1 MVLVV
6 DDEYLIRWSV
16 GERLRQE
23 GIVVMEAGTGAEAR
37 RQLGPDVSVVVLD
50 VKLPDADGLDLL
62 AEFTASHPDVAVI
75 MITAHGT
82 EEMADVAIGLGASGF
97 LRKPFDVEE
106 LLAEVIAAR
115 DGISDADVY

>member
-23 GIVVMEAGTGAEAR
+23 GIAVLEASTGAEAR
-37 RQLGPDVSVVVLD
+37 RKLGPDVAVVVLD
-50 VKLPDADGLDLL
+50 VKLPDADGMQLL
-62 AEFTASHPDVAVI
+62 AEFTASHPGVSVI

-82 EEMADVAIGLGASGF
+82 EDMAEIALALGAAGY
-97 LRKPFDVEE
+97 LRKPFDVETLVALVLSAQRE
-106 LLAEVIAAR
+106 
-115 DGISDADVY
+115 G

>member
-23 GIVVMEAGTGAEAR
+23 GILVIEAGTGAEAR
-37 RQLGPDVSVVVLD
+37 RQLSSDVSVVVLD
-50 VKLPDADGLDLL
+50 IKLPDADGLDLL
-62 AEFTASHPDVAVI
+62 AEFTASHPGVAVI

-82 EEMADVAIGLGASGF
+82 EEMAEVAIGLGASGF

-106 LLAEVIAAR
+106 LLAQVVAAR
-115 DGISDADVY
+115 DGDGELDDC

>member
-23 GIVVMEAGTGAEAR
+23 GVPVVDAASGAEAR
-37 RQLGPDVSVVVLD
+37 RQFNEHVRVVVLD
-50 VKLPDADGLDLL
+50 VKLPDADGLQLL
-62 AEFTASHPDVAVI
+62 AEFTGAVPDVAVI

-82 EEMADVAIGLGASGF
+82 EDMADVAMGLGAVGF
-97 LRKPFDVEE
+97 LRKPFDVDI
-106 LLAEVIAAR
+106 LVRMVLDAR
-115 DGISDADVY
+115 DELSG

>member
-23 GIVVMEAGTGAEAR
+23 GVPVVEASNGAQAR
-37 RQLGPDVSVVVLD
+37 QRMSDDVEVVVLD

-62 AEFTASHPDVAVI
+62 AEFVAAHPGIAVI
-75 MITAHGT
+75 MITAHGG
-82 EEMADVAIGLGASGF
+82 EDMAETAKGLGAAAF
-97 LRKPFDVEE
+97 LRKPFDVDQLVGLVLE
-106 LLAEVIAAR
+106 ACSNAQH
-115 DGISDADVY
+115 